1 VPHPSRTFAKGGID
15 ALNHP
20 HAVAVAFVFAL
31 AVAVA
36 FLVVIPKGS
45 AVAFAFVSHVVKTIS
60 RAPQNQSSPLETLYF
75 TVPTLLP
82 EQ

>member
-1 VPHPSRTFAKGGID
+1 MHSTTLTPLP
-15 ALNHP
+15 LL
-20 HAVAVAFVFAL
+20 FVFAL
-31 AVAVA
+31 AVA

-45 AVAFAFVSHVVKTIS
+45 ALAFAFVFHVDKTIS